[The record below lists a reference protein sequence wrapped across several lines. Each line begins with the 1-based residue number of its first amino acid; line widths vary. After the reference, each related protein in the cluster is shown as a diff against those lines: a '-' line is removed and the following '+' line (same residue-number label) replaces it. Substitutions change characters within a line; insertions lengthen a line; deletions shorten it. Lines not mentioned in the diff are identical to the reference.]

1 MGQKH
6 RRQYLIEPSFQ
17 IKFIVK
23 FCVVVIIGSLL
34 IGGSVFFLT
43 RNSTT
48 VAIENT
54 KVLVKPTS
62 DFILPSLLI
71 AILIVSA
78 FTAFGVLILSL
89 HTSHKIAGPIFR
101 LRKEIYL
108 MQKGDMT
115 QDFSIRD
122 KDQLQILAY
131 SLSCMTSTF
140 CAKHKALKDAYQ
152 DLVCYLKERDFC
164 VSSNDKDELS
174 KKLDDMN
181 NAFSYF
187 KVK

>member
-6 RRQYLIEPSFQ
+6 RKQYLIEPSFQ
-17 IKFIVK
+17 IKFIMK

-34 IGGSVFFLT
+34 TGGSVFFLT

-54 KVLVKPTS
+54 KVLAKPTS

-71 AILIVSA
+71 TILIVSV
-78 FTAFGVLILSL
+78 FTAFGVLVLTL
-89 HTSHKIAGPIFR
+89 LASHKIAGPIFR
-101 LRKEIYL
+101 LRREIDL
-108 MQKGDMT
+108 MQKGDIV
-115 QDFSIRD
+115 QNFNIRN
-122 KDQLQILAY
+122 KDQLQILAK
-131 SLSCMTSTF
+131 SLSSMANTF
-140 CAKHKALKDAYQ
+140 CAKHNALQDAYNA
-152 DLVCYLKERDFC
+152 LVGYLEERNFC
-164 VSSNDKDELS
+164 VSSDDKDKLNE
-174 KKLDDMN
+174 KLDDIN